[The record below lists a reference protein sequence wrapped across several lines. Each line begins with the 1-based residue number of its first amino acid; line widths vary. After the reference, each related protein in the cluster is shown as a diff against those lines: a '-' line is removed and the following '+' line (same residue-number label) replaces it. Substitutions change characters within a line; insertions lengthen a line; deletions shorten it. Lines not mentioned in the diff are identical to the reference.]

1 MAHLLNNCQLFF
13 PKYVCVINQLQGH
26 CMLIDALHFVI
37 TMCLKLKEETKIPP
51 TQVNLIHDY
60 GVVLELSLLAFHEK
74 IRF

>member
-37 TMCLKLKEETKIPP
+37 TMCLKLKKESQQP
-51 TQVNLIHDY
+51 
-60 GVVLELSLLAFHEK
+60 
-74 IRF
+74 